1 MMKNDETKLMKTL
14 SREMVLDMSPFLK
27 VEKHRVGLPD
37 GNVVEDWPWVIT
49 PDYVCVAVITEDGKF
64 LIFRQ
69 AKYAV
74 HGSTLAPP
82 GGYIEKGEA
91 PLDAAKRELME
102 EAGYQAPHWEDLGH
116 FTVDLNRGNGAAHF
130 FLARD
135 AFKVAEPDADD
146 LEEQEMLF
154 LSRAE
159 GEAAVARGAFKGL
172 PWQAIMA
179 MALLRM

>member
-1 MMKNDETKLMKTL
+1 MKNDETKLMKTL

-49 PDYVCVAVITEDGKF
+49 PDYVCVVVITKDGRF
-64 LIFRQ
+64 LVYRTGMLWKIGR
-69 AKYAV
+69 
-74 HGSTLAPP
+74 GSSLSSIYPP
-82 GGYIEKGEA
+82 T
-91 PLDAAKRELME
+91 
-102 EAGYQAPHWEDLGH
+102 GYQSSHWENLGQ
-116 FTVDLNRGNGAAHF
+116 FAVDGNRGNGMAYF

-135 AFKVAEPDADD
+135 AIKVVEPNADD

-159 GEAAVARGAFKGL
+159 VEAALARGAFKVL

-179 MALLRM
+179 LALLRL

>member
-1 MMKNDETKLMKTL
+1 MKNDETRLMKTL
-14 SREMVLDMSPFLK
+14 SRELILDMSPFLK

-37 GNVVEDWPWVIT
+37 GNIIEDWPWLIT
-49 PDYVCVAVITEDGKF
+49 PDFVCVAVLTKEEKF
-64 LIFRQ
+64 IVFRQ

-82 GGYIEKGEA
+82 GGYIEPGEE
-91 PLDAAKRELME
+91 PLAAAKRELME
-102 EAGYQAPHWEDLGH
+102 EAGYQAPHWENLGR
-116 FTVDLNRGNGAAHF
+116 FTVDLNRGNGIAHF
-130 FLARD
+130 FLARE
-135 AFKVAEPDADD
+135 AVKAAEPNADD

-159 GEAAVARGAFKGL
+159 VEAAVSRGAFKGL

-179 MALLRM
+179 LALLRA

>member
-1 MMKNDETKLMKTL
+1 MKNDETKLMKTL

-49 PDYVCVAVITEDGKF
+49 PDYVCVVVITKDGRF
-64 LIFRQ
+64 LVFRQ

-74 HGSTLAPP
+74 HGSTLALV
-82 GGYIEKGEA
+82 GGYIEESED
-91 PLDAAKRELME
+91 PLPAAKRELME
-102 EAGYQAPHWEDLGH
+102 ETGYQASHWENLGQ
-116 FTVDLNRGNGAAHF
+116 FAVDGNRGNGMAYF

-135 AFKVAEPDADD
+135 AIKVVEPNADD

-159 GEAAVARGAFKGL
+159 VEAALARGAFKVL

-179 MALLRM
+179 LALLRL